1 MEIKMSKDLRINI
14 RVNPEE
20 KKLIDKKAEELGMST
35 SDFTRDILLNACTDN
50 ESEKINY
57 QDISLQL
64 MSYSYKILDKLAKA
78 SFDIKDV
85 NALKKECNEAIE
97 DWGYKTIE

>member
-1 MEIKMSKDLRINI
+1 
-14 RVNPEE
+14 
-20 KKLIDKKAEELGMST
+20 
-35 SDFTRDILLNACTDN
+35 
-50 ESEKINY
+50 
-57 QDISLQL
+57 

-85 NALKKECNEAIE
+85 DALKKECNEVIE

>member
-1 MEIKMSKDLRINI
+1 MAKNANLLIRMSS
-14 RVNPEE
+14 EE
-20 KKLIDKKAEELGMST
+20 KAIIDKKAAELAMST
-35 SDFTRDILLNACTDN
+35 SDFARDTLLNACTNN

-64 MSYSYKILDKLAKA
+64 MSYSYKILDKLVKA

>member
-1 MEIKMSKDLRINI
+1 MAKNANLLIRMSS
-14 RVNPEE
+14 EE
-20 KKLIDKKAEELGMST
+20 KAIIDKKAAELGMST
-35 SDFTRDILLNACTDN
+35 SDFARDTLLNACTDN
-50 ESEKINY
+50 ENEKINY

-64 MSYSYKILDKLAKA
+64 MSYSYKILDKLVKA

>member
-1 MEIKMSKDLRINI
+1 MAKNANLLIRMSS
-14 RVNPEE
+14 EE
-20 KKLIDKKAEELGMST
+20 KAIIDKKADELGMST
-35 SDFTRDILLNACTDN
+35 SDFARDTLLNACIDN

-85 NALKKECNEAIE
+85 DALKKECNEVIE

>member
-35 SDFTRDILLNACTDN
+35 SDFTRDILLNACIAN
-50 ESEKINY
+50 ENEKINY

-85 NALKKECNEAIE
+85 DALKKECNEVIE

>member
-85 NALKKECNEAIE
+85 NALKKECNEVIE